1 MKIKKFIIFVLTTVI
16 AISSTVNISAVNI
29 DTNQYPYLVQFI
41 IDYDNM
47 GGVIQTHK
55 LYNESGNIIATCLDF
70 SNAYIIY
77 DNNGSIV
84 ECSSSNKSKYYNINQ
99 KTYYGGALN
108 YFTKQDSEYYDLTKN
123 TIIEE
128 SKFEKLS
135 RAFEKNTN
143 KRNVEVSQQ
152 SKNTCS
158 TYGSQTP
165 TIESYM
171 LRAPSKF
178 DWNNDNTCA
187 SLAATIILDHMNTS
201 GIISLPAR
209 FSNYM
214 PNLYNSLKYYCEIDY
229 ANKGGGSSHESL
241 IKGFN
246 KFYSDHLSQNDIRLE
261 ARDCYKATID
271 DYGRYYFYLNS
282 LKSLGGPFFIGI
294 PGHMTVGYGARE
306 IIAPSGETILRQ
318 CIINNGWGQNGICVN
333 MEDIDGMITILQ
345 LIVKG

>member
-1 MKIKKFIIFVLTTVI
+1 MKIKKIFIFILALAMATL
-16 AISSTVNISAVNI
+16 STVNISAVNI
-29 DTNQYPYLVQFI
+29 STNQYPYLVQFI

-47 GGVIQTHK
+47 GEVIQTHK
-55 LYNESGNIIATCLDF
+55 LYNESDNIIATCLDF
-70 SNAYIIY
+70 ANAYIIY
-77 DNNGSIV
+77 DNNGSII
-84 ECSSSNKSKYYNINQ
+84 ECSSSNKSEYYNINQ

-108 YFTKQDSEYYDLTKN
+108 YFTKQDSKYYDLTKN

-128 SKFEKLS
+128 SKFKDLS
-135 RAFEKNTN
+135 KKFEKNMN
-143 KRNVEVSQQ
+143 KSDVEVSQQ
-152 SKNTCS
+152 SKSSYS

-165 TIESYM
+165 TIESYI

-178 DWNNDNTCA
+178 NWNDDNTCA
-187 SLAATIILDHMNTS
+187 SLAATIILDHFNTS

-246 KFYSDHLSQNDIRLE
+246 KFYSDHLNKNDIRLE
-261 ARDCYKATID
+261 AKDCYRAAID

-282 LKSLGGPFFIGI
+282 LKASGGPCFIGI
-294 PGHMTVGYGARE
+294 PNHMTVGYGARE

-333 MEDIDGMITILQ
+333 MEDIDGMITIYAL
-345 LIVKG
+345 VKG